1 MVEAMKI
8 FFSIM
13 LIFLFLSC
21 SGGKKTPESVISD
34 EDGEQDIDIVD
45 DDDDEFVEDEESDD
59 EVTDTCETEP
69 CKGVENSTGEC
80 IDEDKG
86 YSCEC
91 LEKYGWSPDDKKCL
105 ETRTAECTGLPENA
119 EWHGPTSITQMTRD
133 GEEWFPSTEGTYRL
147 LGECKDSCCFR
158 CIKNYT
164 WLDNECLDSD
174 SIKGQCSSRP
184 CKDMPNSTGVCKVED
199 AWPWYSCECI
209 GEYNFVQKDQYT
221 FKCML
226 TRTAECTGLPE
237 HAEFYSG
244 SSITQLSDDG
254 EKWSPSTTAVWN
266 SRKCNNLCCFKC
278 SKTYFWTGNECIN
291 LCDADPCKGVA
302 HSTEECTSVNAYDY
316 ACGCEE
322 GYYWW
327 GPKRGCI
334 AQKPASGNICTGAH
348 ECFNNSEKIECPAS
362 GEDFYGQDAQYAAA
376 GACVLKAATSNIEFD
391 ESVFET
397 LTVSGDEVITDSTT
411 GFMWQKNSDFN
422 GEQREW
428 RQALNYCE
436 NLVYAGYSDW
446 RLPNKNELLSLVNYK
461 NDNPDS
467 DFSWFEDETNQ
478 YYFSSS
484 TARYYKEVSVISSI
498 DGNIADINKTGKDYQ
513 SNKGSVRC
521 VRSDICGEGLF
532 LKDSECVRNPCKAKS
547 CEVANSTGVCIPK
560 TELSYECQC
569 VDGYFW
575 NGSKCVNPCD
585 ADPCSKI
592 ANSDKNC
599 TPVNST
605 LYFCGCNDGYGW
617 NSGKCT
623 AYATDAVTLGNIC
636 TGDIVCFDKGF
647 KIECPAEN
655 ESYYGQD
662 AQYAASGSC
671 KKQEFE
677 LKTVSNQEIVVD
689 KNTKLEWQHAVSEKT
704 YTWNDAL
711 SYCDNLVYAG
721 YSDWRVPEPLEL
733 MTITD
738 YSAYDSCEAGSDEYT
753 STLVNRLYFKDIMPS
768 FAVGS
773 NLWTSKENLD
783 DSSRAWGFSP
793 KHGHVYSYPLKTYRY
808 NVMCV
813 RGNKLPKA
821 NFTNK
826 SAAGNFASA
835 LIDLTT
841 GLMWQKSFTKMEN
854 ETWENALSY
863 CENLTHSGYSD
874 WRLPNKNELV
884 SLISYDKDDPFSILF
899 NIPDEYGFVSS
910 TTRRIDINPASSM
923 DCVGVY
929 IYGIEI
935 FDYAEMINLKGE
947 LKGKKKSKGSFNVRC
962 VRNFE

>member
-1 MVEAMKI
+1 MIPLSI
-8 FFSIM
+8 FTVNLLSENLLLLASI
-13 LIFLFLSC
+13 LVFAAILVTKLGSKFGAPSLLLFLLL
-21 SGGKKTPESVISD
+21 GMAVG
-34 EDGEQDIDIVD
+34 EDGLGLH
-45 DDDDEFVEDEESDD
+45 FEDYEMAESIGHFAM
-59 EVTDTCETEP
+59 TIIMFTAGFETSLAETKP
-69 CKGVENSTGEC
+69 VFKQGVSLSTLGLV
-80 IDEDKG
+80 ITI
-86 YSCEC
+86 
-91 LEKYGWSPDDKKCL
+91 LL
-105 ETRTAECTGLPENA
+105 TGFF
-119 EWHGPTSITQMTRD
+119 I
-133 GEEWFPSTEGTYRL
+133 RL
-147 LGECKDSCCFR
+147 LSGIAGNMELIACFILAATISSTDSASVFSVLR
-158 CIKNYT
+158 DKNLNLRENLKPLLELESGSNDPIAYMLT
-164 WLDNECLDSD
+164 ITLVGFFINSD
-174 SIKGQCSSRP
+174 SLQ
-184 CKDMPNSTGVCKVED
+184 
-199 AWPWYSCECI
+199 
-209 GEYNFVQKDQYT
+209 VQ
-221 FKCML
+221 
-226 TRTAECTGLPE
+226 
-237 HAEFYSG
+237 G
-244 SSITQLSDDG
+244 SWAQLSDDG

-302 HSTEECTSVNAYDY
+302 HSTEECTSVNVHNY

-322 GYYWW
+322 NYYWW

-467 DFSWFEDETNQ
+467 DFSWFEDDTNQ

-484 TARYYKEVSVISSI
+484 TARYYKEVSEISSI
-498 DGNIADINKTGKDYQ
+498 DGNTADVNKTGKDYQ
-513 SNKGSVRC
+513 SNGGSVRC
-521 VRSDICGEGLF
+521 VRSDICEKGFF
-532 LKDSECVRNPCKAKS
+532 LKGSECVSNPCGAKS
-547 CEVANSTGVCIPK
+547 CKVANSTGICMPK
-560 TELSYECQC
+560 TESAYECQC

-605 LYFCGCNDGYGW
+605 LYFCGCNEGFGW
-617 NSGKCT
+617 NNGKCT

-636 TGDIVCFDKGF
+636 TGDILCFDKGLE
-647 KIECPAEN
+647 IECPAEN

-662 AQYAASGSC
+662 AQYAASGLC
-671 KKQEFE
+671 KKQDFE
-677 LKTVSNQEIVVD
+677 LKTVSDQEIVVD
-689 KNTKLEWQHAVSEKT
+689 KNTKLEWQHTVSEKT
-704 YTWNDAL
+704 YTWNDAF
-711 SYCDNLVYAG
+711 SYCENLEYGG
-721 YSDWRVPEPLEL
+721 YSDWRLPEPLEL

-738 YSAYDSCEAGSDEYT
+738 YGAYDSCGADDDE
-753 STLVNRLYFKDIMPS
+753 STPALVNWLYFKDIMPS

-773 NLWTSKENLD
+773 NLWTSKENLED
-783 DSSRAWGFSP
+783 YSRAWGFSP
-793 KHGHVYSYPLKTYRY
+793 KRGHAYSYPLKTYHY

-821 NFTNK
+821 EFK
-826 SAAGNFASA
+826 KL
-835 LIDLTT
+835 LIRKGKVVNDLTT
-841 GLMWQKSFTKMEN
+841 RLMWQKGFTKMEN

-863 CENLTHSGYSD
+863 CENLTYAGFSD

-884 SLISYDKDDPFSILF
+884 SLVSYDKDDPFSILF
-899 NIPDEYGFVSS
+899 DIPDEYGFVSS
-910 TTRRIDINPASSM
+910 TTRRIDINPAINCFS
-923 DCVGVY
+923 VY
-929 IYGIEI
+929 IYNIEI
-935 FDYAEMINLKGE
+935 FMYAEMINIKGE
-947 LKGKKKSKGSFNVRC
+947 LKGVTKSKGSFNVRC
-962 VRNFE
+962 VRNME